1 MMTHS
6 LIGADRGTH
15 VKIVSVALVGAIV
28 VSLVAATAQL
38 SRIETAV
45 TGPVLKAGK
54 PAAFA
59 AGDATTVR

>member
-1 MMTHS
+1 MTHS
-6 LIGADRGTH
+6 LIRADRGTH

-28 VSLVAATAQL
+28 VSLVAATARL
-38 SRIETAV
+38 SRIETA
-45 TGPVLKAGK
+45 TGPVLRAGK